1 MPILDGMTATRAI
14 RKFESKTPKEAL
26 SDKAIH
32 NDRVPIFAVSASLV
46 EKDHDNYVDT
56 GFDGWVMKPIDF
68 ARLNVLLS
76 GLCDLSTRQAATYT
90 HNGEWENG
98 GWFDTK

>member
-14 RKFESKTPKEAL
+14 REFESKTPKENL
-26 SDKAIH
+26 SDKAIR
-32 NDRVPIFAVSASLV
+32 NDRVPVFAVSASLV
-46 EKDHDNYVDT
+46 EKDHDSYGDT
-56 GFDGWVMKPIDF
+56 GFDGWVMKPINF

-76 GLCDLSTRQAATYT
+76 GLCDPSARQAATYT
-90 HNGEWENG
+90 PNGEWENG

>member
-1 MPILDGMTATRAI
+1 MPILDGMRATRAI
-14 RKFESKTPKEAL
+14 REFESKTPKEAL
-26 SDKAIH
+26 SDKAMH

-46 EKDHDNYVDT
+46 EKDRDSYVDT
-56 GFDGWVMKPIDF
+56 GFDGWVMKPINF

-76 GLCDLSTRQAATYT
+76 GLCDPSARQAATYT
-90 HNGEWENG
+90 ANGEWENG